1 MKYVFWIALL
11 WFALDRIRHPKHP
24 LQLNVYFGVPGSG
37 KTTYAAYLAKA
48 AQRESIIIRLCRRCP
63 CRFTNWILNG
73 NSWKRAYPVWSNVP
87 IAGTLR
93 LNAREDI
100 GVHMIQDGKM
110 IIDEAG
116 VEFNSRNYKTFP
128 QTAIK
133 FFKYHRHY
141 GVSVDVFSQ
150 SFEDMD
156 VTLRRLAQNFY
167 VVRKTFIP
175 FFITTKRIRRRV
187 GIDDKTHQIC
197 DAYAFGLPI
206 LDTKRIF
213 CPPLWKMFNSYDFE
227 ELPEKEWAT
236 WSDSEEDTP
245 DDDENQDSSNSRHG
259 LFSALSAFFSRLFFL
274 PDNEE
279 DELSPEDGE
288 ISVRSSWDT
297 WPAPME
303 DMEKAQHCPDSL
315 VDIDAIL
322 QHRPETPPQE

>member
-1 MKYVFWIALL
+1 MVYVFILALL
-11 WFALDRIRHPKHP
+11 WLLLDRARHPRHP

-37 KTTYAAYLAKA
+37 KTTYAAYLAKQA
-48 AQRESIIIRLCRRCP
+48 RRESIVIRFCRRFP
-63 CRFTNWILNG
+63 CRFTNWILDGG
-73 NSWKRAYPVWSNVP
+73 NWKREYPVWSNVP

-167 VVRKTFIP
+167 VVRKSLIP
-175 FFITTKRIRRRV
+175 FFIVTKRIRRRV
-187 GIDDKTHQIC
+187 GIDEKTHQLC
-197 DAYAFGLPI
+197 DAYAFGFPV
-206 LDTKRIF
+206 LDTKWIF
-213 CPPLWKMFNSYDFE
+213 CPPLWKLFNSYDFE
-227 ELPEKEWAT
+227 ELPEKEWAK
-236 WSDSEEDTP
+236 WPGPEDDIS
-245 DDDENQDSSNSRHG
+245 DDDNSAPRG
-259 LFSALSAFFSRLFFL
+259 PFSALSSFFSRLFFL
-274 PDNEE
+274 PDEE
-279 DELSPEDGE
+279 EGTPSAED
-288 ISVRSSWDT
+288 VPDPFQT
-297 WPAPME
+297 NYWPDP
-303 DMEKAQHCPDSL
+303 P
-315 VDIDAIL
+315 VDIDDLL
-322 QHRPETPPQE
+322 QSSPDDIPFQE

>member
-1 MKYVFWIALL
+1 MKYIFWIALA
-11 WFALDRIRHPKHP
+11 WFLLDRIRHPKHP

-37 KTTYAAYLAKA
+37 KTTYAAYLAKQA
-48 AQRESIIIRLCRRCP
+48 RKESIIIRLCRRFP
-63 CRFTNWILNG
+63 CRFTNWILSG

-167 VVRKTFIP
+167 VVKKSMLP
-175 FFITTKRIRRRV
+175 FFIITKRIRRRV
-187 GIDDKTHQIC
+187 GIDDKTHQLC
-197 DAYAFGLPI
+197 DAYFFGVPI

-213 CPPLWKMFNSYDFE
+213 CPPLWKLFNSYDFE
-227 ELPEKEWAT
+227 ELPEKEWT
-236 WSDSEEDTP
+236 EWSAQDEASDGDGEDAPPT
-245 DDDENQDSSNSRHG
+245 SRRG
-259 LFSALSAFFSRLFFL
+259 PLAALASFFSRLFFL
-274 PDNEE
+274 PDEEE
-279 DELSPEDGE
+279 DDEPFSEGEEELSDHQPFDIWPPPPDLDELWEKGGEDDGG
-288 ISVRSSWDT
+288 
-297 WPAPME
+297 A
-303 DMEKAQHCPDSL
+303 
-315 VDIDAIL
+315 
-322 QHRPETPPQE
+322 